1 MINRRQALANL
12 GALAALPASAALT
25 TPTASTGTMVR
36 WLTNLGPIDLQLYDT
51 AAPLTVANFLG
62 YVNRGAYLN
71 CFFHRSVPNFVLQ
84 GGGFTWGDKAT
95 GYSTI
100 PTVAPV
106 PNEFHV
112 SRSNLRGTIAMAKL
126 GGQPDSA
133 TDQWF
138 VNLVDNSATL
148 DAGRS
153 VYSNGGFTVFGRV
166 TASGL
171 AICDQIAAL
180 KVVKSF
186 ASPMGELP
194 MIGYS
199 GGSVTAAHLV
209 RALSVAVLTGPTD
222 SDRIFN
228 HLEGSYPQYVPVAG
242 RSAGTDLGYYYRYYP
257 GTNSY
262 VGTKDGNVH
271 YLVPAISPE
280 VQLLGSMADWLGAA
294 AAEGY

>member
-1 MINRRQALANL
+1 MINRRQALAHL

-62 YVNRGAYLN
+62 YVRSGAYVN
-71 CFFHRSVPNFVLQ
+71 SFFHRSIPGFIVQ
-84 GGGFTWGDKAT
+84 GGGWTWADGANAQVLKVPA
-95 GYSTI
+95 GPS
-100 PTVAPV
+100 VA
-106 PNEFHV
+106 NEF
-112 SRSNLRGTIAMAKL
+112 SPNRSNLRGTVAMAKL
-126 GGQPDSA
+126 PSDPNSA
-133 TDQWF
+133 TSEWF
-138 VNLVDNSATL
+138 VNLANNAANL
-148 DAGRS
+148 DAQ
-153 VYSNGGFTVFGRV
+153 NGGFTVFGRV
-166 TASGL
+166 TTSGM
-171 AICDQIAAL
+171 AVFDKIVAL
-180 KVVKSF
+180 RTGQAQLFSWSFTDLPVVNVV
-186 ASPMGELP
+186 GNTV
-194 MIGYS
+194 S
-199 GGSVTAAHLV
+199 GANMV
-209 RALSVAVLTGPTD
+209 RASAVTVLGRESD

-228 HLEGSYPQYVPVAG
+228 HLEGAYPQYVPVAG
-242 RSAGTDLGYYYRYYP
+242 MSRGTGLGYYYRYYP

>member
-62 YVNRGAYLN
+62 YVNSGAYVGS
-71 CFFHRSVPNFVLQ
+71 FFHRSIPGFVVQ
-84 GGGFTWGDKAT
+84 GGGFVWPAGAT
-95 GYSTI
+95 G
-100 PTVAPV
+100 PKAMVKGATVA
-106 PNEFHV
+106 NEF
-112 SRSNLRGTIAMAKL
+112 SATRSNLRGTIAMAKL
-126 GGQPDSA
+126 GGDPNSA
-133 TDQWF
+133 TSEWF
-138 VNLVDNSATL
+138 VNLGNNAANL
-148 DAGRS
+148 DGQ
-153 VYSNGGFTVFGRV
+153 NGGFTVFGRV
-166 TASGL
+166 TTSGML
-171 AICDQIAAL
+171 VFDKIAAL
-180 KVVKSF
+180 RIVNAGGVYTDLPVVN
-186 ASPMGELP
+186 LVTNT
-194 MIGYS
+194 IG
-199 GGSVTAAHLV
+199 VDNVV
-209 RALSVAVLTGPTD
+209 RASAVTVLGRESD